1 MKYIFLTE
9 QFYKDYEKCPEIEQ
23 KRFRPYIMLL
33 VKIDNLTFALPL
45 RSHIKHP
52 YAFFTD
58 NENHCGVDYSKAVI
72 ITNESLYIDTKRPTL
87 RPNEHKALQGKAY
100 IITKE
105 FSRYLNDYKKAVT
118 KNTKRLDYTY
128 KYCTLQYFHNELGIK

>member
-58 NENHCGVDYSKAVI
+58 NENQPLVRRYHLNKKLTFFRRLSIVSLSAFI
-72 ITNESLYIDTKRPTL
+72 I
-87 RPNEHKALQGKAY
+87 
-100 IITKE
+100 
-105 FSRYLNDYKKAVT
+105 
-118 KNTKRLDYTY
+118 KNS
-128 KYCTLQYFHNELGIK
+128 